1 MGGEEITFMILPL
14 TLSQYLIKELIS
26 HPERE
31 DLISIMSDLA
41 TIGKIIS
48 NDTNRAGLVKILGCA
63 GKINVQ
69 EEEVQKLDEF
79 CNEVCKNYLRQTGH
93 FAAMASEEEAGVVD
107 MGEFGE
113 EAKYVIA
120 FDPLD
125 GSSNIDVNVSVG
137 TIFSIH
143 RRLPQFER
151 TDERQFLQSGRS
163 QALAGYIL
171 YGSSTVLVFSWGHN
185 VHEFTLDQG
194 LGEFLLSREKII
206 MPKECKI
213 YSVNEGNFNKFQPQD
228 RQFIVYLKDDKK
240 CTSRYIGSL
249 VADFHRNLIKGG
261 IFLYPATK
269 KKNTDAFEGKL
280 RLNFEA
286 KPMAY
291 LVEHAGGLAIDGQTN
306 ILDTEPAS
314 LHQRV
319 PLFIGDK
326 EVVNEYLKNYKT

>member
-1 MGGEEITFMILPL
+1 
-14 TLSQYLIKELIS
+14 
-26 HPERE
+26 
-31 DLISIMSDLA
+31 
-41 TIGKIIS
+41 
-48 NDTNRAGLVKILGCA
+48 
-63 GKINVQ
+63 
-69 EEEVQKLDEF
+69 
-79 CNEVCKNYLRQTGH
+79 
-93 FAAMASEEEAGVVD
+93 
-107 MGEFGE
+107 
-113 EAKYVIA
+113 
-120 FDPLD
+120 
-125 GSSNIDVNVSVG
+125 
-137 TIFSIH
+137 
-143 RRLPQFER
+143 
-151 TDERQFLQSGRS
+151 
-163 QALAGYIL
+163 
-171 YGSSTVLVFSWGHN
+171 
-185 VHEFTLDQG
+185 
-194 LGEFLLSREKII
+194 

-326 EVVNEYLKNYKT
+326 EVVNEYLKITKHNFKFMINYHDLGLVNTREMFKKAMKGGYAVPAYNFNNMEQLQAIIMACLETQSPVILQISKGAREYADQTLLRYMGQGAVEMMKRLAKEKKLKEIPVVLHLDHGGDFEICQACIANGFSSVMIDGSSLPYEENVALTKKVVEYAHKFEVTVEGELGVLKGVEDDVSSEASHYTRPEEAEDFVKKNRRGFSGDFYRHFARGL

>member
-1 MGGEEITFMILPL
+1 
-14 TLSQYLIKELIS
+14 
-26 HPERE
+26 
-31 DLISIMSDLA
+31 
-41 TIGKIIS
+41 
-48 NDTNRAGLVKILGCA
+48 
-63 GKINVQ
+63 
-69 EEEVQKLDEF
+69 
-79 CNEVCKNYLRQTGH
+79 
-93 FAAMASEEEAGVVD
+93 
-107 MGEFGE
+107 
-113 EAKYVIA
+113 
-120 FDPLD
+120 
-125 GSSNIDVNVSVG
+125 
-137 TIFSIH
+137 
-143 RRLPQFER
+143 
-151 TDERQFLQSGRS
+151 
-163 QALAGYIL
+163 
-171 YGSSTVLVFSWGHN
+171 
-185 VHEFTLDQG
+185 
-194 LGEFLLSREKII
+194 

-228 RQFIVYLKDDKK
+228 RQFIVYLKDNKK